1 MKSLLKRST
10 IGVTAAALVCLLGA
24 GASKAQTG
32 QPLLKP
38 QMAEEAF
45 KNVTVLKGIPV
56 DEFMDTMG
64 MISAALGLN
73 CLDCHTSDADQAW
86 AKFALD
92 TPIKNTSRK
101 MIQMVATIN
110 KENFGG
116 TKSVTCWT
124 CHRGDLRPSTLPNLT
139 VQYSAPMEDPNDIQ
153 IRPGGSGGPSAD
165 EVFNKYYQALGGTP
179 RLAALTSFVAKG
191 TYNGFDTHHTK
202 VPVDVYAKAPNQ
214 RSVVI
219 HTAFADRTWSY
230 NGQEAW
236 VAAIEK
242 PMPLMPLTGGNL
254 DGQKI
259 EAMMSFPMQIKQAYS
274 QWRVG
279 TASIGDKDVR
289 VLQGFNPRQQPLNLY
304 FDDSG
309 LLIRMTRFADTP
321 IGRVPSQ
328 IDYSDYRTVAGVK
341 IPFKWLETWTDGQ
354 VNIEFTEIQPNVAI
368 DAAKFGRPAPAQ
380 TRSK

>member
-1 MKSLLKRST
+1 MKRIT
-10 IGVTAAALVCLLGA
+10 LGA
-24 GASKAQTG
+24 IALLCVCPLGATVSMTQTG
-32 QPLLKP
+32 QAPKP

-45 KNVTVLKGIPV
+45 KNVTALKGIPV

-73 CLDCHTSDADQAW
+73 CLDCHTPDSDQAW
-86 AKFALD
+86 TRFAID
-92 TPIKNTSRK
+92 TPMKVTSRK
-101 MIQMVATIN
+101 MIQMVAAIN
-110 KENFGG
+110 KDNFAGVRN
-116 TKSVTCWT
+116 VTCWT
-124 CHRGDLRPSTLPNLT
+124 CHRGDLKPSTLPDLT
-139 VQYSAPMEDPNDIQ
+139 VQYSPPAEDLNAVQ
-153 IRPGGSGGPSAD
+153 IRPGSGGPSAD
-165 EVFNKYYQALGGTP
+165 EVFNKYYQALGGTQ
-179 RLAALTSFVAKG
+179 RLAALTSFTAKG
-191 TYNGFDTHHTK
+191 TYDGFDTHHTK
-202 VPVDVYAKAPNQ
+202 VPVDLYAKAPNQ
-214 RSVVI
+214 RALII

-274 QWRVG
+274 TWRAG
-279 TASIGDKDVR
+279 TATMGDKDVR
-289 VLQGFNPRQQPLNLY
+289 VLQGTNPRQQPLNLY

-309 LLIRMTRFADTP
+309 LLVRMTRFADTP

-328 IDYSDYRTVAGVK
+328 IDYSDYRVVAGVK
-341 IPFKWLETWTDGQ
+341 IPFKWVETWTDGQ
-354 VNIEFTEIQPNVAI
+354 VTIEWTNIQPNVAI

-380 TRSK
+380 TRK

>member
-1 MKSLLKRST
+1 MKSLLKRSALS
-10 IGVTAAALVCLLGA
+10 VTGAALACLLTVKV
-24 GASKAQTG
+24 SEAQTG

-153 IRPGGSGGPSAD
+153 IRPGGAGGPSAD
-165 EVFNKYYQALGGTP
+165 EVFNKYYQALGGTQ
-179 RLAALTSFVAKG
+179 RLSALTSFVAKG
-191 TYNGFDTHHTK
+191 TYNGFDTHHSTI
-202 VPVDVYAKAPNQ
+202 PVDVYAKAPNQ
-214 RSVVI
+214 RAVVI

-242 PMPLMPLTGGNL
+242 PMPLLPLTGGNL

-354 VNIEFTEIQPNVAI
+354 VNIEFTDIQPNVAI
-368 DAAKFGRPAPAQ
+368 DAAKFGRPAPAK
-380 TRSK
+380 TK

>member
-1 MKSLLKRST
+1 MRSPVKRITLSVSVCVC
-10 IGVTAAALVCLLGA
+10 ISICLLGTTV
-24 GASKAQTG
+24 SMAQTG
-32 QPLLKP
+32 PAPKP

-45 KNVTVLKGIPV
+45 KNVTALKGIPV

-64 MISAALGLN
+64 MIAAALGLN
-73 CLDCHTSDADQAW
+73 CLDCHTSDSDQAW
-86 AKFALD
+86 AKFAID
-92 TPIKNTSRK
+92 TPMKVTSRK

-110 KENFGG
+110 KDNFAGVRN
-116 TKSVTCWT
+116 VTCWT
-124 CHRGDLRPSTLPNLT
+124 CHRGDLKPSTLPDLT
-139 VQYSAPMEDPNDIQ
+139 VQYSPPMEDANAVQ
-153 IRPGGSGGPSAD
+153 IRPGGGGPTAD
-165 EVFNKYYQALGGTP
+165 EVFNKYFQAIGGTQ
-179 RLAALTSFVAKG
+179 RLAALTSFTAKG
-191 TYNGFDTHHTK
+191 TYVGFDTHHTK
-202 VPVDVYAKAPNQ
+202 VPVDLYAKAPNQ
-214 RSVVI
+214 RVLII
-219 HTAFADRTWSY
+219 HTAFADRTWAY

-254 DGQKI
+254 DGQRI

-274 QWRVG
+274 TWRVG
-279 TASIGDKDVR
+279 TAAIGDKDVR
-289 VLQGFNPRQQPLNLY
+289 VLQGTNPRQQPLNLY

-354 VNIEFTEIQPNVAI
+354 VTIEWTDIQPNAAI
-368 DAAKFGRPAPAQ
+368 DASKFGRPSPAQ
-380 TRSK
+380 SRK